1 MSSINDFIA
10 AQVKLNEIK
19 DQHTIDTLKRAIST
33 NPRTA
38 TNRMLWP
45 DFGTDEAG
53 DSDYDR
59 LNIFDGEVKD
69 VITPLVKCIS
79 ERMNFPVNSVYMFAL
94 TAVASAM
101 VKGIT
106 YKRYGSK
113 KVTSLYSVIAQ
124 PPGAGKSGVFNE
136 LVEPIDIAFSRYN
149 DEQEKKRAPFISRIE
164 AAKKELKKAKS
175 GESMT
180 PAKIGEIEEYE
191 REIEECTDAIERL
204 PTYVYHVSDATPE
217 GLIALALSQGGLF
230 NGLSEEQS
238 LIDGITGDL
247 YGNGSS
253 SNTEA
258 ILKGFDGGKIS
269 RTRVGSG
276 TQSGRV
282 RGCIGI
288 LAQKRTVDKLLAK
301 SIDGNGLTERFFIM
315 NEPHQLAKKVH
326 TVEGNSEIPA
336 KILSPYINLMNSIVY
351 TDEVTLEFCKK
362 SLQLVCDSANKYV
375 PLMADGQSYSSN
387 LMRGMAAKL
396 DIRITKVACVLH
408 VLKNWKGKDKPETID
423 PECTKRAV
431 LLCEEMMRAFE
442 KSASDGGY
450 IGEDAERDL
459 VIEKLTARA
468 RRSVFEVTPAQL
480 RDSVKGY
487 SIMSDIPRLT
497 AHLKLNV
504 LPELEKNGYCVM
516 VNKKIYINPKLSG
529 A

>member
-1 MSSINDFIA
+1 MSSTNDFIA
-10 AQVKLNEIK
+10 AQEKLNEIK

-33 NPRTA
+33 NARNSN
-38 TNRMLWP
+38 NRMLWP
-45 DFGTDEAG
+45 DFGVDEGA
-53 DSDYDR
+53 DADYDNI
-59 LNIFDGEVKD
+59 NIFDEKVND
-69 VITPLVKCIS
+69 AVTPLVKCIS
-79 ERMNFPVNSVYMFAL
+79 ERMNFPVNSVYLFAL

-101 VKGIT
+101 VKGVT
-106 YKRYGSK
+106 YNRYGSK
-113 KVTSLYSVIAQ
+113 NVTSIYAVIAQ
-124 PPGAGKSGVFNE
+124 PPGSGKSGVFGQ
-136 LVEPIDIAFSRYN
+136 LIDPIDIAFANYN
-149 DEQEKKRAPFISRIE
+149 EEQEKKKAPYLVRLE
-164 AAKKELKKAKS
+164 AAKKERKKAKS
-175 GESMT
+175 GESLS
-180 PAKIGEIEEYE
+180 PAKIQEIEAYE
-191 REIEECTDAIERL
+191 KDIQECEDAISRL

-217 GLIALALSQGGLF
+217 GLISLALSQGGLF

-247 YGNGSS
+247 YGNGTS

-269 RTRVGSG
+269 RTRVGTG
-276 TQSGRV
+276 TQVGRV

-288 LAQKRTVDKLLAK
+288 LAQKRTVDKILQK
-301 SIDGNGLTERFFIM
+301 SVDGNGLTERFFIM

-326 TVEGNSEIPA
+326 TVEGNKGIPLS
-336 KILSPYINLMNSIVY
+336 ILSPYINLMNSIVY
-351 TDEVTLEFCKK
+351 TDDLTLEFCNK

-375 PLMADGQSYSSN
+375 PLMADGESYSSS
-387 LMRGMAAKL
+387 LMQGMASKIN
-396 DIRITKVACVLH
+396 IRITKVACVLH

-431 LLCEEMMRAFE
+431 LLCEEMMKAFE

-450 IGEDAERDL
+450 IGEAAERDL

-480 RDSVKGY
+480 RDAVKGY
-487 SIMSDIPRLT
+487 SIMSDIPKLT
-497 AHLKLNV
+497 AHLKSNV